1 MYYDIKESGLRIK
14 SLRKA
19 KGLTQEQLA
28 DKLNISTSNLSKIEI
43 GYSGMSVDL
52 SIELAMF
59 FGVSLDFMLLGRELQ
74 TDAMKKQI
82 RSMLDQLYELEKQL

>member
-14 SLRKA
+14 SLRRA

-43 GYSGMSVDL
+43 GYSGMSIDL
-52 SIELAMF
+52 LIELALF
-59 FGVSLDFMLLGRELQ
+59 FEVSLDYIILGREIQ
-74 TDAMKKQI
+74 MKAVRKQVHSLI
-82 RSMLDQLYELEKQL
+82 EQMQELEKQL